1 MLNPHSGKFL
11 TVVSPNETKIRSDN
25 NNEDDDDDHTEQ
37 LERPEQPQQ
46 LEQLEESDMEI
57 ESDMELDV
65 SVVSVDFDSM
75 TL

>member
-11 TVVSPNETKIRSDN
+11 TVVSPNETKIRPEN
-25 NNEDDDDDHTEQ
+25 DDE
-37 LERPEQPQQ
+37 ERPEQPQQ
-46 LEQLEESDMEI
+46 FEQLEESDMEI